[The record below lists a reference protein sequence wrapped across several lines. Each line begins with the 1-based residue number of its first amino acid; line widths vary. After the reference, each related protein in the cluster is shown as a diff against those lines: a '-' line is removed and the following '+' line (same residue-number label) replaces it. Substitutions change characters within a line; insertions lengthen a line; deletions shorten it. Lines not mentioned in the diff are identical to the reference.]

1 MAPLQHRFLA
11 LLAQRRTEWLSD
23 VEHYSHYDFV
33 CFIKDMCGVL
43 ASQKTPKKLQCQS
56 SDIKERNILSVFN
69 EGGCFTDQRD
79 ICSIVLFFNNVV
91 VIVFT
96 FWLFFRPLFLSQQ
109 NKKVEF
115 KTVWDHVIETENQLA
130 FQAQNLKGCITK
142 NISQASTS
150 LCSYSKIY

>member
-1 MAPLQHRFLA
+1 MKEDATLTKGTFVVLFCFLTI
-11 LLAQRRTEWLSD
+11 LLLL
-23 VEHYSHYDFV
+23 FLL
-33 CFIKDMCGVL
+33 F
-43 ASQKTPKKLQCQS
+43 
-56 SDIKERNILSVFN
+56 
-69 EGGCFTDQRD
+69 GCFSDP
-79 ICSIVLFFNNVV
+79 FF
-91 VIVFT
+91 F
-96 FWLFFRPLFLSQQ
+96 SQQ